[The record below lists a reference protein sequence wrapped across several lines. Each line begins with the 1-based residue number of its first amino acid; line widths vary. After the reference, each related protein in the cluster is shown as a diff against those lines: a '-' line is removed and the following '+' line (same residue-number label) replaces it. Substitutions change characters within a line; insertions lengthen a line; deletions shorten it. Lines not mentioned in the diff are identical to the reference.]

1 VPKPAPPPVVV
12 PAAASSSSDDSDAD
26 DRGRKKRKKRGSDR
40 EGDKD
45 KDKRKRSDEKK
56 KKKKRKR
63 EEREKEKEKEKRRR
77 RDGRGRRRRDEEED
91 EEARKRTK
99 EEREKELQIERR
111 LMREDVRKPAAALW
125 LTEPVEY
132 AHAPPHTRNTPRSLT
147 ATVHRSLPVERL
159 YRIDA
164 TGDRNNLVFGYLYR
178 GDIPRYSMKRF
189 CLGLR
194 PGERLTFTKSMG
206 YAIGRNDDASAAQIV
221 RYTKPKNL
229 PPPIPAWRRYSH
241 VLMCVSVRAR
251 AVRGVS
257 CVCRVS
263 CV

>member
-1 VPKPAPPPVVV
+1 
-12 PAAASSSSDDSDAD
+12 
-26 DRGRKKRKKRGSDR
+26 
-40 EGDKD
+40 
-45 KDKRKRSDEKK
+45 
-56 KKKKRKR
+56 
-63 EEREKEKEKEKRRR
+63 
-77 RDGRGRRRRDEEED
+77 
-91 EEARKRTK
+91 
-99 EEREKELQIERR
+99 
-111 LMREDVRKPAAALW
+111 M
-125 LTEPVEY
+125 
-132 AHAPPHTRNTPRSLT
+132 
-147 ATVHRSLPVERL
+147 PVERL

-229 PPPIPAWRRYSH
+229 PPAIPAWRRYSH
-241 VLMCVSVRAR
+241 ALVC

-257 CVCRVS
+257 CGVCGVWCVAYGDMVCKGTHVRLVRGVVRALRKREEEEMDEDGDRFKSAKNFVAIDVS
-263 CV
+263 SDSEGEADEEEVLEDYLTRRYYTHTYSLFSS